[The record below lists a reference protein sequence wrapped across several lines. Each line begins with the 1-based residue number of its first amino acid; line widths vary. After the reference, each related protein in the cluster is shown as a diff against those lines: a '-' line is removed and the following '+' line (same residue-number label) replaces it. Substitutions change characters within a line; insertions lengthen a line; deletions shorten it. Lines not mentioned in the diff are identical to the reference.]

1 LCEAERD
8 EVRRLARRSGRKG
21 LRDGQASEAGGG
33 EESIQAVPVAGLGG
47 KTRHG
52 GADEIRQTLRL
63 LRVACRDV
71 ATDHVFRSRV
81 EDSGSFTRLRVVAA
95 DALQH
100 EATGGCGI
108 GGVAASGFFQHGC
121 KAFGH
126 GAVGPQEVGERDGV
140 GAGVA
145 AQNARVEAGLI
156 AKGGVEAGWVVMPSA
171 SVTSAM
177 LVGVLGSV
185 PAAGRL
191 VACVYAVGLVAIWFG
206 PETRGNRCGTIDPYS
221 DASLVSLYQSLS
233 ASSVPLRLRDRIE
246 RSLRDMIEHQ
256 ADRREVEHGFRR

>member
-1 LCEAERD
+1 M
-8 EVRRLARRSGRKG
+8 
-21 LRDGQASEAGGG
+21 
-33 EESIQAVPVAGLGG
+33 PVAGLGG

-71 ATDHVFRSRV
+71 AADHVFRSRV
-81 EDSGSFTRLRVVAA
+81 DDPGSFTRVRVVAA

-121 KAFGH
+121 KAFGD

-140 GAGVA
+140 GVGVA

-156 AKGGVEAGWVVMPSA
+156 AKGGVEAGWVDAERFGDIRNADGVIA
-171 SVTSAM
+171 VSVEQTLGGGDR
-177 LVGVLGSV
+177 LVGIE
-185 PAAGRL
+185 AAG
-191 VACVYAVGLVAIWFG
+191 AAAG
-206 PETRGNRCGTIDPYS
+206 TRTICSHQYEN
-221 DASLVSLYQSLS
+221 
-233 ASSVPLRLRDRIE
+233 PLNGR
-246 RSLRDMIEHQ
+246 
-256 ADRREVEHGFRR
+256 FRPII